1 MQSIILFRY
10 AKDHGAEYLSHLDV
24 MRHLQ
29 RSLRRAGLDVKKSEG
44 FHPHPL
50 LHMSPP
56 GGTGIPSVAEY
67 CVVELVSPITSG
79 EFLSRYNA
87 AAPKGLQANGAWESA
102 TRVNIAALITAAE
115 YIIEGVRF
123 DADSVMKEPNFIVQT
138 KKGSI
143 DVKDRI
149 YSLKNTDGGVTAL
162 IAFGNVT
169 LRPDAFGE
177 ALSARFGGE
186 ATFRKTGVYTDSNR
200 RAVESHVTK

>member
-1 MQSIILFRY
+1 MQSVILFRY
-10 AKDHGAEYLSHLDV
+10 AKNQGAEYLSHLDV

-29 RSLRRAGLDVKKSEG
+29 RSLRRAGLQVKKSEG

-56 GGTGIPSVAEY
+56 GGTGIPSIAEY
-67 CVVELVSPITSG
+67 CVVELVTPISAD
-79 EFLSRYNA
+79 EFLARYNA
-87 AAPKGLQANGAWESA
+87 AAPKGLQSDGAWESA
-102 TRVNIAALITAAE
+102 TRVNIAALISAAE
-115 YIIEGVRF
+115 YVIEGVSF
-123 DADSVMKEPNFIVQT
+123 DADALMNEQEFIVQT
-138 KKGSI
+138 KKGNT
-143 DVKDRI
+143 DVKDKI

-169 LRPDAFGE
+169 LRPDAFGQ

-200 RAVESHVTK
+200 RKVESHVTK